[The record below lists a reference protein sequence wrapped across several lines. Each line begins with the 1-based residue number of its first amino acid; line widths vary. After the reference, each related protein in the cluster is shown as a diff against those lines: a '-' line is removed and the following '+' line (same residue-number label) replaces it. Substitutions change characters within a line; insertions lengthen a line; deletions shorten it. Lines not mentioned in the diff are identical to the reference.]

1 MTLCS
6 KSRASWKAA
15 TGCGLRD
22 IESHTASAGN
32 GRSARRDGNSLMRRA
47 LFLAGLVLGL
57 LLLAGLGASISLVRS
72 IRSRISLTPDLAV
85 ERSTTA

>member
-1 MTLCS
+1 
-6 KSRASWKAA
+6 
-15 TGCGLRD
+15 
-22 IESHTASAGN
+22 
-32 GRSARRDGNSLMRRA
+32 MRRA

-72 IRSRISLTPDLAV
+72 IRSRISRTPTLAF